1 MENPDRKDSKTTTAT
16 VKTIARC
23 PKAGLQECVART
35 VYRTCTE
42 TGWEQHS
49 CPEGTFCRA
58 ADGKVKCTKK
68 PKPKPPRPKKCKPWN
83 PLTWG
88 GCLAPILAPVGAAVS
103 QIFMWIGAIAAALIV
118 LFILFE
124 VLVS

>member
-1 MENPDRKDSKTTTAT
+1 M
-16 VKTIARC
+16 
-23 PKAGLQECVART
+23 
-35 VYRTCTE
+35 
-42 TGWEQHS
+42 
-49 CPEGTFCRA
+49 
-58 ADGKVKCTKK
+58 KCTKK